1 MGEGNFGFSID
12 YFGAFGPSGLG
23 GFGLPNPFDAASGRT
38 GVNCGLT
45 DPEIARALQSGDLL
59 LLRRLRQAY
68 AGTACG
74 YEPRLDAAI
83 AALEGATQMG
93 FIDSLIGG
101 IGAVGM
107 AIGDI
112 FTGVV
117 GAAPTIVQGV
127 QSVQNAI
134 NTIQGD
140 PVMSVTVN
148 PNTGSPMTGAASAQM
163 QFAMA
168 CNADPTGQCQAAI
181 RAALSGMGSNPITG
195 SPMMPGVNQAGVVG
209 SLGSLATR
217 AAMDPRLRAL
227 LSAFGIGGAIA
238 VGEAAVGAITG
249 GGSAMVPQ
257 GPLLIPWP
265 PNTPYPRGIVLRA
278 DDKPEK
284 RYRSEGAAL
293 LRSGDVAAVR
303 RVAKAASRAR
313 RGRGRRSSSRP
324 TVMMLPG
331 GTANVCGS
339 CLTAPCGCK

>member
-1 MGEGNFGFSID
+1 MGEGILGFD
-12 YFGAFGPSGLG
+12 LPGGGDFGPSGYG
-23 GFGLPNPFDAASGRT
+23 FFGLPDPFQRAGGRT
-38 GVNCGLT
+38 AVNCSLT
-45 DPEIARALQSGDLL
+45 DNEVARVLQSGDLL
-59 LLRRLRQAY
+59 QLRRLREVFRN
-68 AGTACG
+68 TFCG
-74 YEPRLDAAI
+74 YEPRIDAAI

-101 IGAVGM
+101 IGAVGD
-107 AIGDI
+107 AIGDV

-117 GAAPTIVQGV
+117 AAAPTIAQGV
-127 QSVQNAI
+127 QVVSNAI
-134 NTIQGD
+134 NAIQGD

-181 RAALSGMGSNPITG
+181 RAALSGMGANPITG

-265 PNTPYPRGIVLRA
+265 ANTPYPRGIVLRA